1 PAPSIGIA
9 LGCGLSVFRDESDK
23 PHLGSSRL
31 YKILI
36 SESAHLIWKLRC
48 ECVIGRDGEPPT
60 VKEVRNRWFKN
71 LGTRLEI
78 DINLTDRLKYGNEY
92 SVHPSIVESTWSGT
106 LLDEEELPEHWPR
119 EPGVLV
125 SIAP

>member
-60 VKEVRNRWFKN
+60 VKEVRNCWFKN
-71 LGTRLEI
+71 LGMRLEI